1 MINCEEH
8 LTALRRKL
16 EKINCSSDR
25 RKRWSWTF
33 VKEDVTEA
41 LDSIRGM
48 RENLLLAMTSPQS

>member
-25 RKRWSWTF
+25 RKRWKWIL
-33 VKEDVTEA
+33 VKEDVTET

-48 RENLLLAMTSPQS
+48 RKNVLLAMTSLQS